1 MVTAPF
7 RNIDKGL
14 EITQKNP
21 QVLESAYSIVLWIM
35 PLLFFVAVP

>member
-14 EITQKNP
+14 EITQKKP
-21 QVLESAYSIVLWIM
+21 VLESGYSIVLWIM